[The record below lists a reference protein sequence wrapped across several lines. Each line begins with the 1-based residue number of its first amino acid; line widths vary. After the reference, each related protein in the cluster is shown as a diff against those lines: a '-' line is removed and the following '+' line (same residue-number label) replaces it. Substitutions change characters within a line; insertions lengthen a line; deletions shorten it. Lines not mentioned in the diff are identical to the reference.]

1 MHLNSSLHAKDGDVA
16 RARARFLGRTL
27 SISVATGLLLA
38 GAIGH
43 APPAS
48 AAGPLPCS
56 NRTLRGNFGSAIDGT
71 IFLPS
76 PAPSLLVRGVAR
88 QHFDGHGNL
97 SQVDF
102 VTLNGASASSD
113 WRPGTGTYEVNA
125 DCTGT
130 MEINFEDGSPSLH
143 LRLIV
148 VDGGRQLMTVVEGN
162 ATGSL
167 GTKVR

>member
-1 MHLNSSLHAKDGDVA
+1 MHLHSLNPKDGHVEG
-16 RARARFLGRTL
+16 ARARFLGRAL
-27 SISVATGLLLA
+27 SISFATGLLLV

-43 APPAS
+43 MPTAS
-48 AAGPLPCS
+48 AADSLTCS
-56 NRTLRGNFGSAIDGT
+56 NRSLRGNYGSAIDGT

-76 PAPSLLVRGVAR
+76 PAPSLLVRGVAL
-88 QHFDGHGNL
+88 QQFDGHGSF

-102 VTLNGASASSD
+102 VTLNGASASND
-113 WRPGTGTYEVNA
+113 WRPGTGTYEINS

-130 MEINFEDGSPSLH
+130 MEINFDDGSPSLH

-167 GTKVR
+167 GTRVR